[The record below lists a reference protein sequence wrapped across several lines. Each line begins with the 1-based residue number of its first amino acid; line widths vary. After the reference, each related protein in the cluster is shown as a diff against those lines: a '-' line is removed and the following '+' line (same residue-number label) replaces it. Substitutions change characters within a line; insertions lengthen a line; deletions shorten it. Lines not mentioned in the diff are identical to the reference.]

1 MNLMTERTSTMK
13 TSIAILCLFGALR
26 LGAQNANVVNAYNYL
41 QDGDLAKAAEFIEPA
56 IANETTAGK
65 DKTWRYRGDIYRL
78 IAMGQDETLKAQFPD
93 ALNRAVDSYLKASEL
108 DVKGS
113 YKTEIVQNLGA
124 LQAASLNKGN
134 DAFGAKEYDKAIQLY
149 GNSERIAKAFGQV
162 DTNAMF
168 NSALAYETKG
178 DAAMA
183 IDRYKE
189 CLALGYDKP
198 EIFRYLASLQK
209 KSGDLEGAIL
219 TTREGRTKHP
229 GNKDLILDE
238 MSYLLETGRSDE
250 AEKSVNEAI
259 AADPENPV
267 LYSILGSM
275 YDAKANP
282 KDGAVPAEA
291 DVVKWTD
298 LAEEN
303 YKKSLE
309 RDPKFFDAYFNVGVL
324 YNNRAATCYSKA
336 NNIKDNDAYNK
347 AKTACDDVYLKA
359 VPYFEKAHELKPDD
373 VQTIQQ
379 LMKLYAKTNDQVKY
393 EAMKAKLGQ

>member
-1 MNLMTERTSTMK
+1 MKPMTERNRTMK
-13 TSIAILCLFGALR
+13 TFFSLLFASCV
-26 LGAQNANVVNAYNYL
+26 LGISAQNANVVNAYNYL

-56 IANETTAGK
+56 ITNETTAGK

-78 IAMGQDETLKAQFPD
+78 IAMGKDETLKAQFPE
-93 ALNRAVDSYLKASEL
+93 ALQRAVDSYIKANEL
-108 DVKGS
+108 DTKGS

-134 DAFGAKEYDKAIQLY
+134 DAFGAKEYDKAILLY
-149 GNSERIAKAFGQV
+149 GNSERIAKTFGQV

-183 IDRYKE
+183 IKRYQE

-198 EIFRYLASLQK
+198 EIYRYMASLQK
-209 KSGDLEGAIL
+209 KSGDLDGAIA
-219 TTREGRTKHP
+219 TTRTGRTKHV

-238 MSYLLETGRSDE
+238 MSYLLETGRGEE

-259 AADPENPV
+259 AADPENPI

-282 KDGAVPAEA
+282 KEGTVPGEA
-291 DVVKWTD
+291 DVIKWTD

-309 RDPKFFDAYFNVGVL
+309 RDPKFFDAYFNIGVL

-336 NNIKDNDAYNK
+336 NDIKDNDAYNK